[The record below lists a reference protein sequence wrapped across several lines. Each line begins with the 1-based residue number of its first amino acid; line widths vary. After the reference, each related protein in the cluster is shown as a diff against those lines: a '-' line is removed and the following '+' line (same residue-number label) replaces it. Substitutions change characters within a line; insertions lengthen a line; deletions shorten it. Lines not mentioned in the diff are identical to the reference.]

1 MKRTPTQNSAL
12 HLYFRRLAEAL
23 NDSGYDLQKVMEQK
37 TVAVP
42 WNERMIKEILWRQL
56 QEVITGKGSTTEL
69 TSGEVNRV
77 YEVLD
82 RHIAE
87 NFGLS
92 VPFPSDEDG
101 SQT

>member
-1 MKRTPTQNSAL
+1 MKRTPTQNAAL
-12 HLYFRRLAEAL
+12 HLYFRQLADEL
-23 NDSGYDLQKVMEQK
+23 NDSGYDLQKVLEQK

-42 WNERMIKEILWRQL
+42 WNERMVKEILWRQL

-69 TSGEVNRV
+69 TSSEVNRV

-92 VPFPSDEDG
+92 VPFPSDEEG